1 MGCGESVSMPS
12 KGEETYFIEKTQKKP
27 LSKKGVSVFLQI
39 VLTKTNS
46 KFYTDE

>member
-1 MGCGESVSMPS
+1 MTCLQKAKKTISV
-12 KGEETYFIEKTQKKP
+12 EKTEKKP
-27 LSKKGVSVFLQI
+27 LSKKGLSVFLQV